1 MMGGALVSVRRACI
15 AWLLLLIAGTVPS
28 AQTPA
33 RRPATP
39 AASPAARAMN
49 AGQYD
54 EVERLLKAATDPAS
68 IALRA
73 RAQIAQGHYQ
83 DARTLL
89 TPPASA
95 QPDSDAAL
103 ELGLLELYLGQRA
116 DGIRRLRLL
125 AGRLAPRTAADYFRL
140 ARAASALASFEDA
153 QAFKEANGFF
163 RDANKLAPDDP
174 DINAA
179 WGGLFLDKHNP
190 ADAMKSFQ
198 EALKVDEN
206 NVDALIGA
214 AQVNTG
220 MNPPAARAALERAL
234 KVNPNS
240 VAAHLLQAEL
250 ALDDRERDAARESI
264 KKALAVNPNSLEAR
278 SLVAALARLDDQS
291 AEFEK
296 LSQDVLKI
304 NPSYGEVYRVAGD
317 HLARNYRFDEAV
329 EQVQRAIKLDPD
341 NTRAYSDLGTHLL
354 RTGDEKGARVALERA
369 FKGDSF
375 DQTTFN
381 QLDLLDT
388 IDKFVTITDGDIIMR
403 LDPAEAGVMREYAM
417 PLAKQALAT
426 LQKQYEFKV
435 TGPILIE
442 MFPKHDQFA
451 VRTIGLPGFIGALG
465 ACFGR
470 VVTLDSPNARDPGEF
485 HWGETLWHEIAHVI
499 TLQMSKNRLPRWL
512 SEGLSVWE
520 ERRARP
526 EWGREM
532 DLAFAQAINEDKILK
547 LKVLNEGFSDPRMIS
562 LSYYQSS
569 LVVDHIVDTY
579 GEPKLRDLIR
589 SYGEG
594 YETEMAVK
602 EVLGVSLDQL
612 QTGFDARL
620 EKQYASLRKSLQTPK
635 IEAKPTVDDLK
646 KLAESNP
653 ESFAVQMQLGMAL
666 HQAKDPKSAIQ
677 AFERASKLAP
687 TATGDNNPNK
697 MIAAIAGETKDTS
710 RQIQALDDLLK
721 VDSAD
726 VESARQLA
734 TLLAPLKDDRR
745 SEEAYRRV
753 IGIDPFDREA
763 QAAYGR
769 LAMKRKENDA
779 AQRAF
784 RAVLA
789 RNPPDRA
796 TAHVDL
802 AEAYAAAGKPAEAK
816 KEVLAALEIAPSFE
830 RAQDLLLKIAQ
841 P

>member
-1 MMGGALVSVRRACI
+1 MGALLSVRRACI
-15 AWLLLLIAGTVPS
+15 AWVLLLAAGTVPS
-28 AQTPA
+28 AQQGGGK
-33 RRPATP
+33 P
-39 AASPAARAMN
+39 AAPTSSPAARALN
-49 AGQYD
+49 AGQFE
-54 EVERLLKAATDPAS
+54 EVERLLKSATDPAS

-83 DARTLL
+83 EAQTLL
-89 TPPASA
+89 TPAASA

-103 ELGLLELYLGQRA
+103 ELGLLELYLGKRA
-116 DGIRRLRLL
+116 DGIRRLRVLT
-125 AGRLAPRTAADYFRL
+125 GRLSPRSARDFFRL
-140 ARAASALASFEDA
+140 AQAASALATFQDA
-153 QAFKEANGFF
+153 QAFKDANSYF
-163 RDANKLAPDDP
+163 RDANKLAPNDP

-179 WGGLFLDKHNP
+179 WGELFLDKHNP

-198 EALKVDEN
+198 EALRVDDSH
-206 NVDALIGA
+206 VGALIGA
-214 AQVNTG
+214 AEVNTG

-234 KVNPNS
+234 KINANS
-240 VAAHLLQAEL
+240 VPALLLQAEL
-250 ALDDRERDAARESI
+250 ALDDRERDRARESI

-278 SLVAALARLDDQS
+278 SLDAAIARLEDKA
-291 AEFEK
+291 AEFDR
-296 LSQDVLKI
+296 LAQDVLKI
-304 NPSYGEVYRVAGD
+304 NPGYGEVYRVAGD

-329 EQVQRAIKLDPD
+329 TLVRRALTLDAD

-354 RTGDEKGARVALERA
+354 RTGDEPGARVALERA
-369 FKGDSF
+369 FKGDAF

-403 LDPAEAGVMREYAM
+403 LDPAEVGVMREYAM
-417 PLAKQALAT
+417 PLAKEALGT
-426 LQKQYEFKV
+426 LQKLYDFKV

-470 VVTLDSPNARDPGEF
+470 VVTLDSPNAREPGEF

-512 SEGLSVWE
+512 SEGISVWE

-532 DLAFAQAINEDKILK
+532 DMSFAQAINEDKVLK
-547 LKVLNEGFSDPRMIS
+547 LKVLNEGFSDPRLIS
-562 LSYYQSS
+562 LSYYQAS

-594 YETEMAVK
+594 LETEAAVK
-602 EVLGVSLDQL
+602 ESLGVSLDQL
-612 QTGFDARL
+612 QEGFDARL
-620 EKQYASLRKSLQTPK
+620 EKQYATLRKSLQTPK
-635 IEAKPTVDDLK
+635 VESKPTPDDLK
-646 KLAESNP
+646 KLAETNP
-653 ESFAVQMQLGMAL
+653 ESFAVQMQLAVAL
-666 HQAKDPKSAIQ
+666 HQAKDPKGAIQ
-677 AFERASKLAP
+677 ALERAAKLAP

-697 MIAAIAGETKDTS
+697 MIAAIAGEMKDEP
-710 RQIQALDDLLK
+710 RQIQALDALLK
-721 VDSAD
+721 VDASD

-734 TLLAPLKDDRR
+734 KLLDSVKDDRR

-753 IGIDPFDREA
+753 IGIDPFDRDA
-763 QAAYGR
+763 QTAYGR
-769 LAMKRKENDA
+769 LALKRKDNDA
-779 AQRAF
+779 AVRAF
-784 RAVLA
+784 RAALA

-796 TAHVDL
+796 QAHVDL
-802 AEAYAAAGKPAEAK
+802 AEAYVSAGQAAEAK
-816 KEVLAALEIAPSFE
+816 REILAALEIAPSFE
-830 RAQDLLLKIAQ
+830 KAQDLLLKIAQ

>member
-1 MMGGALVSVRRACI
+1 MGALLSVRRACI
-15 AWLLLLIAGTVPS
+15 AWVLLLAAGTVPS
-28 AQTPA
+28 AQQGGGK
-33 RRPATP
+33 P
-39 AASPAARAMN
+39 AAPTSSPAARALN
-49 AGQYD
+49 AGQFE
-54 EVERLLKAATDPAS
+54 EVERLLKSATDPAS

-83 DARTLL
+83 EAQTLL
-89 TPPASA
+89 TPAASA

-103 ELGLLELYLGQRA
+103 ELGLLELYLGKRA
-116 DGIRRLRLL
+116 DGIRRLRVLT
-125 AGRLAPRTAADYFRL
+125 GRLSPRSARDFFRL
-140 ARAASALASFEDA
+140 AQAASALATFQDA
-153 QAFKEANGFF
+153 QAFKDANSYF

-179 WGGLFLDKHNP
+179 WGELFLDKHNP

-198 EALKVDEN
+198 EALRVDDSH
-206 NVDALIGA
+206 VGALIGA
-214 AQVNTG
+214 AEVNTG

-234 KVNPNS
+234 KINANS
-240 VAAHLLQAEL
+240 VPALLLQAEL
-250 ALDDRERDAARESI
+250 ALDDRERDRARESI

-278 SLVAALARLDDQS
+278 SLDAAIARLEDKT
-291 AEFEK
+291 AEFDR
-296 LSQDVLKI
+296 LAQDVLKI
-304 NPSYGEVYRVAGD
+304 NPGYGEVYRVAGD

-329 EQVQRAIKLDPD
+329 TLVRRALTLDAD

-354 RTGDEKGARVALERA
+354 RTGDEPGARVALERA
-369 FKGDSF
+369 FKGDAF

-403 LDPAEAGVMREYAM
+403 LDPAEVGVMREYAM
-417 PLAKQALAT
+417 PLAKEALGT
-426 LQKQYEFKV
+426 LQKLYDFKV

-470 VVTLDSPNARDPGEF
+470 VVTLDSPNAREPGEF
-485 HWGETLWHEIAHVI
+485 HWGETLWHEVAHVI

-512 SEGLSVWE
+512 SEGISVWE

-532 DLAFAQAINEDKILK
+532 DMSFAQAINEDKVLK
-547 LKVLNEGFSDPRMIS
+547 LKVLNEGFSDPRLIS
-562 LSYYQSS
+562 LSYYQAS

-594 YETEMAVK
+594 LETEAAVK
-602 EVLGVSLDQL
+602 ESLGVSLDQL
-612 QTGFDARL
+612 QEGFDARL
-620 EKQYASLRKSLQTPK
+620 EKQYATLRKSLQTPK
-635 IEAKPTVDDLK
+635 VESKPTPDDLK
-646 KLAESNP
+646 KLAETNP
-653 ESFAVQMQLGMAL
+653 ESFAVQMQLAVAL
-666 HQAKDPKSAIQ
+666 HQAKDPKGAIQ
-677 AFERASKLAP
+677 ALERAAKLAP

-697 MIAAIAGETKDTS
+697 MIAAIAGEMKDEP
-710 RQIQALDDLLK
+710 RQIQALDALLK
-721 VDSAD
+721 VDASD

-734 TLLAPLKDDRR
+734 KLLDSVKDDRR

-753 IGIDPFDREA
+753 IGIDPFDRDA
-763 QAAYGR
+763 QTAYGR
-769 LAMKRKENDA
+769 LALKRKDNDA
-779 AQRAF
+779 AVRAF
-784 RAVLA
+784 RAALA

-796 TAHVDL
+796 QAHVDL
-802 AEAYAAAGKPAEAK
+802 AEAYVSAGQAAEAK
-816 KEVLAALEIAPSFE
+816 KEILAALEIAPSFE
-830 RAQDLLLKIAQ
+830 KAQDLLLKIAQ

>member
-1 MMGGALVSVRRACI
+1 MGALLSVRRACI
-15 AWLLLLIAGTVPS
+15 AWVLLLAAGTVPS
-28 AQTPA
+28 AQQGGGK
-33 RRPATP
+33 P
-39 AASPAARAMN
+39 AAPTSSPAARALN
-49 AGQYD
+49 AGQFE
-54 EVERLLKAATDPAS
+54 EVERLLKGATDPAS

-83 DARTLL
+83 EAQTLL
-89 TPPASA
+89 TPAASA

-103 ELGLLELYLGQRA
+103 ELGLLELYLGKRA
-116 DGIRRLRLL
+116 DGIRRLRVLT
-125 AGRLAPRTAADYFRL
+125 GRLSPRSARDFFRL
-140 ARAASALASFEDA
+140 AQAASALAAFQDA
-153 QAFKEANGFF
+153 QAFKDANSYF

-179 WGGLFLDKHNP
+179 WGELFLDKHNP

-198 EALKVDEN
+198 EALRVDDSH
-206 NVDALIGA
+206 VGALIGA
-214 AQVNTG
+214 AEVNTG

-234 KVNPNS
+234 KINANS
-240 VAAHLLQAEL
+240 VPALLLQAEL
-250 ALDDRERDAARESI
+250 ALDDRERDRARESI

-278 SLVAALARLDDQS
+278 SLDAAIARLEDKT
-291 AEFEK
+291 AEFDR
-296 LSQDVLKI
+296 LAQDVLKI
-304 NPSYGEVYRVAGD
+304 NPGYGEVYRVAGD

-329 EQVQRAIKLDPD
+329 TLVRRALTLDAD

-354 RTGDEKGARVALERA
+354 RTGDEPGARVALERA
-369 FKGDSF
+369 FKGDAF

-403 LDPAEAGVMREYAM
+403 LDPAEVGVMREYAM
-417 PLAKQALAT
+417 PLAKEALGT
-426 LQKQYEFKV
+426 LQKLYDFKV

-470 VVTLDSPNARDPGEF
+470 VVTLDSPNAREPGEF

-512 SEGLSVWE
+512 SEGISVWE

-532 DLAFAQAINEDKILK
+532 DMSFAQAINEDKVLK
-547 LKVLNEGFSDPRMIS
+547 LKVLNEGFSDPRLIS
-562 LSYYQSS
+562 LSYYQAS

-594 YETEMAVK
+594 LETEAAVK
-602 EVLGVSLDQL
+602 ESLGVSLDQL
-612 QTGFDARL
+612 QEGFDARL
-620 EKQYASLRKSLQTPK
+620 EKQYATLRKSLQTPK
-635 IEAKPTVDDLK
+635 VESKPTPDDLK
-646 KLAESNP
+646 KLAETNP
-653 ESFAVQMQLGMAL
+653 ESFAVQMQLAVAL
-666 HQAKDPKSAIQ
+666 HQAKDPKGAIQ
-677 AFERASKLAP
+677 ALERAAKLAP

-697 MIAAIAGETKDTS
+697 MIAAIAGEMKDEP
-710 RQIQALDDLLK
+710 RQIQALDALLK
-721 VDSAD
+721 VDASD

-734 TLLAPLKDDRR
+734 KLLDSVKDDRR

-753 IGIDPFDREA
+753 IGIDPFDRDA
-763 QAAYGR
+763 QTAYGR
-769 LAMKRKENDA
+769 LALKRKDNDA
-779 AQRAF
+779 AVRAF
-784 RAVLA
+784 RAALA

-796 TAHVDL
+796 QAHVDL
-802 AEAYAAAGKPAEAK
+802 AEAYVSAGQAAEAK
-816 KEVLAALEIAPSFE
+816 KEILAALEIAPSFE
-830 RAQDLLLKIAQ
+830 KAQDLLLKIAQ

>member
-1 MMGGALVSVRRACI
+1 MGALLSVRRACI
-15 AWLLLLIAGTVPS
+15 AWVLLLAAGTVPS
-28 AQTPA
+28 AQQGGGK
-33 RRPATP
+33 P
-39 AASPAARAMN
+39 AAPTSSPAARALN
-49 AGQYD
+49 AGQFE
-54 EVERLLKAATDPAS
+54 EVERLLKSATDPAS

-83 DARTLL
+83 EAQTLL
-89 TPPASA
+89 TPAASA

-103 ELGLLELYLGQRA
+103 ELGLLELYLGKRA

-125 AGRLAPRTAADYFRL
+125 TGRLSPRSARDFFRL
-140 ARAASALASFEDA
+140 AQAASALAAFQDA
-153 QAFKEANGFF
+153 QAFKDANSYF
-163 RDANKLAPDDP
+163 RDANKLAPNDP

-179 WGGLFLDKHNP
+179 WGELFLDKHNP

-198 EALKVDEN
+198 EALRVDDSH
-206 NVDALIGA
+206 VGALIGA
-214 AQVNTG
+214 AEVNTG

-234 KVNPNS
+234 KINANS
-240 VAAHLLQAEL
+240 VPALLLQAEL
-250 ALDDRERDAARESI
+250 ALDDRERDRARESI

-278 SLVAALARLDDQS
+278 SLDAAIARLEDKT
-291 AEFEK
+291 AEFDR
-296 LSQDVLKI
+296 LAQDVLKI
-304 NPSYGEVYRVAGD
+304 NPGYGEVYRVAGD

-329 EQVQRAIKLDPD
+329 TLVRRALTLDAD

-354 RTGDEKGARVALERA
+354 RTGDEPGARVALERA
-369 FKGDSF
+369 FKGDAF

-403 LDPAEAGVMREYAM
+403 LDPAEVGVMREYAM
-417 PLAKQALAT
+417 PLAKEALGT
-426 LQKQYEFKV
+426 LQKLYDFKV

-470 VVTLDSPNARDPGEF
+470 VVTLDSPNAREPGEF

-512 SEGLSVWE
+512 SEGISVWE

-532 DLAFAQAINEDKILK
+532 DMSFAQAINEDKVLK
-547 LKVLNEGFSDPRMIS
+547 LKVLNEGFSDPRLIS
-562 LSYYQSS
+562 LSYYQAS

-594 YETEMAVK
+594 LETEAAVK
-602 EVLGVSLDQL
+602 ESLGVSLDQL
-612 QTGFDARL
+612 QEGFDARL
-620 EKQYASLRKSLQTPK
+620 EKQYATLRKSLQTPK
-635 IEAKPTVDDLK
+635 VESKPTPDDLK
-646 KLAESNP
+646 KLAETNP
-653 ESFAVQMQLGMAL
+653 ESFAVQMQLAVAL
-666 HQAKDPKSAIQ
+666 HQAKDPKGAIQ
-677 AFERASKLAP
+677 ALERAAKLAP

-697 MIAAIAGETKDTS
+697 MIAAIAGEMKDEP
-710 RQIQALDDLLK
+710 RQIQALDALLK
-721 VDSAD
+721 VDASD

-734 TLLAPLKDDRR
+734 KLLDSVKDDRR

-753 IGIDPFDREA
+753 IGIDPFDRDA
-763 QAAYGR
+763 QTAYGR
-769 LAMKRKENDA
+769 LALKRKDNDA
-779 AQRAF
+779 AVRAF
-784 RAVLA
+784 RAALA

-796 TAHVDL
+796 QAHVDL
-802 AEAYAAAGKPAEAK
+802 AEAYVSAGQAAEAK
-816 KEVLAALEIAPSFE
+816 KEILAALEIAPSFE
-830 RAQDLLLKIAQ
+830 KAQDLLLKIAQ

>member
-1 MMGGALVSVRRACI
+1 MGALLSVRRACI
-15 AWLLLLIAGTVPS
+15 AWVLLLAAGTVPS
-28 AQTPA
+28 AQQGGGK
-33 RRPATP
+33 P
-39 AASPAARAMN
+39 AAPTSSPAARALN
-49 AGQYD
+49 AGQFE
-54 EVERLLKAATDPAS
+54 EVERLLKGATDPAS

-83 DARTLL
+83 EAQTLL
-89 TPPASA
+89 TPAASA
-95 QPDSDAAL
+95 QPDGDAAL
-103 ELGLLELYLGQRA
+103 ELGLLELYLGKRA
-116 DGIRRLRLL
+116 DGIRRLRVLT
-125 AGRLAPRTAADYFRL
+125 GRLSPRSARDFFRL
-140 ARAASALASFEDA
+140 AQAASALAAFQDA
-153 QAFKEANGFF
+153 QAFKDANSYF

-179 WGGLFLDKHNP
+179 WGELFLDKHNP

-198 EALKVDEN
+198 EALRVDDSH
-206 NVDALIGA
+206 VGALIGA
-214 AQVNTG
+214 AEVNTG

-234 KVNPNS
+234 KINANS
-240 VAAHLLQAEL
+240 VPALLLQAEL
-250 ALDDRERDAARESI
+250 ALDDRERDRARESI

-278 SLVAALARLDDQS
+278 SLDAAIARLEDKT
-291 AEFEK
+291 AEFDR
-296 LSQDVLKI
+296 LAQDVLKI
-304 NPSYGEVYRVAGD
+304 NPGYGEVYRVAGD

-329 EQVQRAIKLDPD
+329 TLVRRALTLDAD

-354 RTGDEKGARVALERA
+354 RTGDEPGARVALERA
-369 FKGDSF
+369 FKGDAF

-403 LDPAEAGVMREYAM
+403 LDPAEVGVMREYAM
-417 PLAKQALAT
+417 PLAKEALGT
-426 LQKQYEFKV
+426 LQKLYDFKV

-470 VVTLDSPNARDPGEF
+470 VVTLDSPNAREPGEF

-512 SEGLSVWE
+512 SEGISVWE

-532 DLAFAQAINEDKILK
+532 DMSFAQAINEDKVLK
-547 LKVLNEGFSDPRMIS
+547 LKVLNEGFSDPRLIS
-562 LSYYQSS
+562 LSYYQAS

-594 YETEMAVK
+594 LETEAAVK
-602 EVLGVSLDQL
+602 ESLGVSLDQL
-612 QTGFDARL
+612 QEGFDARL
-620 EKQYASLRKSLQTPK
+620 EKQYATLRKSLQTPK
-635 IEAKPTVDDLK
+635 VESKPTPDDLK
-646 KLAESNP
+646 KLAETNP
-653 ESFAVQMQLGMAL
+653 ESFAVQMQLAVAL
-666 HQAKDPKSAIQ
+666 HQAKDPKGAIQ
-677 AFERASKLAP
+677 ALERAAKLAP

-697 MIAAIAGETKDTS
+697 MIAAIAGEMKDEP
-710 RQIQALDDLLK
+710 RQIQALDALLK
-721 VDSAD
+721 VDASD

-734 TLLAPLKDDRR
+734 KLLDSVKDDRR

-753 IGIDPFDREA
+753 IGIDPFDRDA
-763 QAAYGR
+763 QTAYGR
-769 LAMKRKENDA
+769 LALKRKDNDA
-779 AQRAF
+779 AVRAF
-784 RAVLA
+784 RAALA

-796 TAHVDL
+796 QAHVDL
-802 AEAYAAAGKPAEAK
+802 AEAYVSAGQAAEAK
-816 KEVLAALEIAPSFE
+816 KEILAALEIAPSFE
-830 RAQDLLLKIAQ
+830 KAQDLLLKIAQ

>member
-1 MMGGALVSVRRACI
+1 LRARRGCI
-15 AWLLLLIAGTVPS
+15 AWLLLLVAGTVPS

-33 RRPATP
+33 QRQTAPT
-39 AASPAARAMN
+39 ASPAARALN
-49 AGQYD
+49 AGQYE
-54 EVERLLKAATDPAS
+54 EVERLLKSATDPTS
-68 IALRA
+68 VALRA
-73 RAQIAQGHYQ
+73 RAQVAQGRYQ
-83 DARTLL
+83 DAQTLL
-89 TPPASA
+89 TPVASA
-95 QPDSDAAL
+95 QPESDAAL
-103 ELGLLELYLGQRA
+103 ELGLLELYLGHRA
-116 DGIRRLRLL
+116 DGIRRLRQL
-125 AGRLAPRTAADYFRL
+125 AGRLAPRTARDYFRL
-140 ARAASALASFEDA
+140 ARAASALANFQDA
-153 QAFKEANGFF
+153 EAFKEANGFF
-163 RDANKLAPDDP
+163 RDANKLAPDDA

-179 WGGLFLDKHNP
+179 WGELFLDKHNP
-190 ADAMKSFQ
+190 ADAMKSFS
-198 EALKVDEN
+198 EALRVDGN
-206 NVDALIGA
+206 HVDALIGA
-214 AQVNTG
+214 AQVNAGT
-220 MNPPAARAALERAL
+220 NPPAARAALERAL
-234 KVNPNS
+234 KVNANS
-240 VAAHLLQAEL
+240 VPAHLLQAEL

-264 KKALAVNPNSLEAR
+264 KKALSVNPNSLEAR
-278 SLVAALARLDDQS
+278 SLDAAIARLDDQS

-296 LSQDVLKI
+296 RSQEVLKI
-304 NPSYGEVYRVAGD
+304 NPNYGEVYRVAGD

-329 EQVQRAIKLDPD
+329 ELVQRAIKLDPD
-341 NTRAYSDLGTHLL
+341 NTRAYSDLGTHML

-403 LDPAEAGVMREYAM
+403 LDPAEVGVMREYAM

-532 DLAFAQAINEDKILK
+532 DMSFAQAINENKVLK
-547 LKVLNEGFSDPRMIS
+547 LKVLNEGFSDPQLIS
-562 LSYYQSS
+562 LSYYQAS

-594 YETEMAVK
+594 YDTEMAVK

-635 IEAKPTVDDLK
+635 FDSKPALDDLK
-646 KLAESNP
+646 KVAESNP
-653 ESFAVQMQLGMAL
+653 ESFAVQMQLAIAL
-666 HQAKDPKSAIQ
+666 HQAKDPSGAIQ
-677 AFERASKLAP
+677 ALERAAKLAP

-697 MIAAIAGETKDTS
+697 MIAAIAAEMKDVP
-710 RQIQALDDLLK
+710 RQIRALDDLLK

-726 VESARQLA
+726 IESARQLA

-753 IGIDPFDREA
+753 VGIDPFDRDA

-769 LAMKRKENDA
+769 LAMKRKDGET

-784 RAVLA
+784 RAALA

-802 AEAYAAAGKPAEAK
+802 AEAYAASGRVAEAK
-816 KEVLAALEIAPSFE
+816 KEILAALEIAPSFE
-830 RAQDLLLKIAQ
+830 RAQDLLLKVVE

>member
-1 MMGGALVSVRRACI
+1 MGALLSVRRACI
-15 AWLLLLIAGTVPS
+15 AWVLLLAAGTVPS
-28 AQTPA
+28 AQQGGGK
-33 RRPATP
+33 P
-39 AASPAARAMN
+39 AAPTSSPAARALN
-49 AGQYD
+49 AGQFE
-54 EVERLLKAATDPAS
+54 EVERLLKGATDPAS

-83 DARTLL
+83 EAQTLL
-89 TPPASA
+89 TPAASA

-103 ELGLLELYLGQRA
+103 ELGLLELYLGKRA
-116 DGIRRLRLL
+116 DGIRRLRVLT
-125 AGRLAPRTAADYFRL
+125 GRLSPRSARDFFRL
-140 ARAASALASFEDA
+140 AQAASALATFQDA
-153 QAFKEANGFF
+153 QAFKDAISYF
-163 RDANKLAPDDP
+163 RDANKLAPNDP

-179 WGGLFLDKHNP
+179 WGELFLDKHNP

-198 EALKVDEN
+198 EALRVDDSH
-206 NVDALIGA
+206 VGALIGA
-214 AQVNTG
+214 AEVNTG

-234 KVNPNS
+234 KINANS
-240 VAAHLLQAEL
+240 VPALLLQAEL
-250 ALDDRERDAARESI
+250 ALDDRERDRARESI

-278 SLVAALARLDDQS
+278 SLDAAIARLEDKT
-291 AEFEK
+291 AEFDR
-296 LSQDVLKI
+296 LAQDVLKI
-304 NPSYGEVYRVAGD
+304 NPGYGEVYRVAGD

-329 EQVQRAIKLDPD
+329 TLVRRALTLDAD

-354 RTGDEKGARVALERA
+354 RTGDEPGARVALERA
-369 FKGDSF
+369 FKGDAF

-403 LDPAEAGVMREYAM
+403 LDPAEVGVMREYAM
-417 PLAKQALAT
+417 PLAKEALGT
-426 LQKQYEFKV
+426 LQKLYDFKV

-470 VVTLDSPNARDPGEF
+470 VVTLDSPNAREPGEF

-512 SEGLSVWE
+512 SEGISVWE

-532 DLAFAQAINEDKILK
+532 DMSFAQAINEDKVLK
-547 LKVLNEGFSDPRMIS
+547 LKVLNEGFSDPRLIS
-562 LSYYQSS
+562 LSYYQAS

-594 YETEMAVK
+594 LETEAAVK
-602 EVLGVSLDQL
+602 ESLGVSLDQL
-612 QTGFDARL
+612 QEGFDARL
-620 EKQYASLRKSLQTPK
+620 EKQYATLRKSLQTPK
-635 IEAKPTVDDLK
+635 VESKPTPDDLK
-646 KLAESNP
+646 KLAETNP
-653 ESFAVQMQLGMAL
+653 ESFAVQMQLAVAL
-666 HQAKDPKSAIQ
+666 HQAKDPKGAIQ
-677 AFERASKLAP
+677 ALERAAKLAP

-697 MIAAIAGETKDTS
+697 MIAAIAGEMKDEP
-710 RQIQALDDLLK
+710 RQIQALDALLK
-721 VDSAD
+721 VDASD

-734 TLLAPLKDDRR
+734 KLLDSVKDDRR

-753 IGIDPFDREA
+753 IGIDPFDRDA
-763 QAAYGR
+763 QTAYGR
-769 LAMKRKENDA
+769 LALKRKDNDA
-779 AQRAF
+779 AVSAF
-784 RAVLA
+784 RAALA

-796 TAHVDL
+796 QAHVDL
-802 AEAYAAAGKPAEAK
+802 AEAYVSAGQAAEAK
-816 KEVLAALEIAPSFE
+816 KEILAALEIAPSFE
-830 RAQDLLLKIAQ
+830 KAQDLLLKITQ

>member
-1 MMGGALVSVRRACI
+1 MGALLSVRRACI
-15 AWLLLLIAGTVPS
+15 AWVLLLAAGTVPS
-28 AQTPA
+28 AQQGGGK
-33 RRPATP
+33 P
-39 AASPAARAMN
+39 AAPTSSPAARALN
-49 AGQYD
+49 AGQFE
-54 EVERLLKAATDPAS
+54 EVERLLKSATDPAS

-83 DARTLL
+83 EAQTLL
-89 TPPASA
+89 TPAASA

-103 ELGLLELYLGQRA
+103 ELGLLELYLGKRA
-116 DGIRRLRLL
+116 DGIRRLRVLT
-125 AGRLAPRTAADYFRL
+125 GRLSPRSARDFFRL
-140 ARAASALASFEDA
+140 AQAASALATFQDA
-153 QAFKEANGFF
+153 QAFKDANSYF
-163 RDANKLAPDDP
+163 RDANKLAPNDP

-179 WGGLFLDKHNP
+179 WGELFLDKHNP

-198 EALKVDEN
+198 EALRVDDSH
-206 NVDALIGA
+206 VGALIGA
-214 AQVNTG
+214 AEVNTG

-234 KVNPNS
+234 KINANS
-240 VAAHLLQAEL
+240 VPALLLQAEL
-250 ALDDRERDAARESI
+250 ALDDRERDRARESI

-278 SLVAALARLDDQS
+278 SLDAAIARLEDKA
-291 AEFEK
+291 AEFDRVA
-296 LSQDVLKI
+296 QDVLKI
-304 NPSYGEVYRVAGD
+304 NPGYGEVYRVAGD

-329 EQVQRAIKLDPD
+329 TLVRRALTLDAD

-354 RTGDEKGARVALERA
+354 RTGDEPGARVALERA
-369 FKGDSF
+369 FKGDAF

-403 LDPAEAGVMREYAM
+403 LDPAEVGVMREYAM
-417 PLAKQALAT
+417 PLAKEALGT
-426 LQKQYEFKV
+426 LQKLYDFKV

-470 VVTLDSPNARDPGEF
+470 VVTLDSPNAREPGEF

-512 SEGLSVWE
+512 SEGISVWE

-532 DLAFAQAINEDKILK
+532 DMSFAQAINEDKVLK
-547 LKVLNEGFSDPRMIS
+547 LKVLNEGFSDPRLIS
-562 LSYYQSS
+562 LSYYQAS

-594 YETEMAVK
+594 LETEAAVK
-602 EVLGVSLDQL
+602 ESLGVSLDQL
-612 QTGFDARL
+612 QEGFDARL
-620 EKQYASLRKSLQTPK
+620 EKQYATLRKSLQTPK
-635 IEAKPTVDDLK
+635 VESKPTPDDLK
-646 KLAESNP
+646 KLAETNP
-653 ESFAVQMQLGMAL
+653 ESFAVQMQLAVAL
-666 HQAKDPKSAIQ
+666 HQAKDPKGAIQ
-677 AFERASKLAP
+677 ALERAAKLAP

-697 MIAAIAGETKDTS
+697 MIAAIAGEMKDEP
-710 RQIQALDDLLK
+710 RQIQALDALLK
-721 VDSAD
+721 VDASD

-734 TLLAPLKDDRR
+734 KLLDSVKDDRR

-753 IGIDPFDREA
+753 IGIDPFDRDA
-763 QAAYGR
+763 QTAYGR
-769 LAMKRKENDA
+769 LALKRKDNDA
-779 AQRAF
+779 AVRAF
-784 RAVLA
+784 RAALA

-796 TAHVDL
+796 QAHVDL
-802 AEAYAAAGKPAEAK
+802 AEAYVSAGQAAEAK
-816 KEVLAALEIAPSFE
+816 KEILAALEIAPSFE
-830 RAQDLLLKIAQ
+830 KAQDLLLKIAQ

>member
-1 MMGGALVSVRRACI
+1 MGALLSVRRACI
-15 AWLLLLIAGTVPS
+15 AWVLLLAAGTVPS
-28 AQTPA
+28 AQQGGGK
-33 RRPATP
+33 P
-39 AASPAARAMN
+39 AAPTSSPAARALN
-49 AGQYD
+49 AGQFE
-54 EVERLLKAATDPAS
+54 EVERLLKSATDPAS

-83 DARTLL
+83 EAQTLL
-89 TPPASA
+89 TPAASA

-103 ELGLLELYLGQRA
+103 ELGLLELYLGKRA

-125 AGRLAPRTAADYFRL
+125 TGRLSPRSARDFFRL
-140 ARAASALASFEDA
+140 AQAASALAAFQDA
-153 QAFKEANGFF
+153 QAFKDANSYF
-163 RDANKLAPDDP
+163 RDANKLAPNDP

-179 WGGLFLDKHNP
+179 WGELFLDKHNP

-198 EALKVDEN
+198 EALRVDDSH
-206 NVDALIGA
+206 VGALIGA
-214 AQVNTG
+214 AEVNTG

-234 KVNPNS
+234 KINANS
-240 VAAHLLQAEL
+240 VPALLLQAEL
-250 ALDDRERDAARESI
+250 ALDDRERDRARESI

-278 SLVAALARLDDQS
+278 SLDAAIARLEDKA
-291 AEFEK
+291 AEFDR
-296 LSQDVLKI
+296 LAQDVLKI
-304 NPSYGEVYRVAGD
+304 NPGYGEVYRVAGD

-329 EQVQRAIKLDPD
+329 TLVRRALTLDAD

-354 RTGDEKGARVALERA
+354 RTGDEPGARVALERA
-369 FKGDSF
+369 FKGDAF

-403 LDPAEAGVMREYAM
+403 LDPAEVGVMREYAM
-417 PLAKQALAT
+417 PLAKEALGT
-426 LQKQYEFKV
+426 LQKLYDFKV

-470 VVTLDSPNARDPGEF
+470 VVTLDSPNAREPGEF

-512 SEGLSVWE
+512 SEGISVWE

-532 DLAFAQAINEDKILK
+532 DMSFAQAINEDKVLK
-547 LKVLNEGFSDPRMIS
+547 LKVLNEGFSDPRLIS
-562 LSYYQSS
+562 LSYYQAS

-594 YETEMAVK
+594 LETEAAVK
-602 EVLGVSLDQL
+602 ESLGVSLDQL
-612 QTGFDARL
+612 QEGFDARL
-620 EKQYASLRKSLQTPK
+620 EKQYATLRKSLQTPK
-635 IEAKPTVDDLK
+635 VESKPTPDDLK
-646 KLAESNP
+646 KLAETNP
-653 ESFAVQMQLGMAL
+653 ESFAVQMQLAVAL
-666 HQAKDPKSAIQ
+666 HQAKDPKGAIQ
-677 AFERASKLAP
+677 ALERAAKLAP

-697 MIAAIAGETKDTS
+697 MIAAIAGEMKDEP
-710 RQIQALDDLLK
+710 RQIQALDALLK
-721 VDSAD
+721 VDASD

-734 TLLAPLKDDRR
+734 KLLDSVKDDRR

-753 IGIDPFDREA
+753 IGIDPFDRDA
-763 QAAYGR
+763 QTAYGR
-769 LAMKRKENDA
+769 LALKRKDNDA
-779 AQRAF
+779 AVRAF
-784 RAVLA
+784 RAALA

-796 TAHVDL
+796 QAHVDL
-802 AEAYAAAGKPAEAK
+802 AEAYVSAGQAAEAK
-816 KEVLAALEIAPSFE
+816 KEILAALEIAPSFE
-830 RAQDLLLKIAQ
+830 KAQDLLLKIAQ

>member
-1 MMGGALVSVRRACI
+1 MGALLSVRRACI
-15 AWLLLLIAGTVPS
+15 AWVLLLAAGTVPS
-28 AQTPA
+28 AQQGGGK
-33 RRPATP
+33 P
-39 AASPAARAMN
+39 AAPTSSPAARALN
-49 AGQYD
+49 AGQFE
-54 EVERLLKAATDPAS
+54 EVERLLKSATDPAS

-83 DARTLL
+83 EAQTLL
-89 TPPASA
+89 TPAASA
-95 QPDSDAAL
+95 QPDGDAAL
-103 ELGLLELYLGQRA
+103 ELGLLELYLGKRA
-116 DGIRRLRLL
+116 DGIRRLRVLT
-125 AGRLAPRTAADYFRL
+125 GRLSPRSARDFFRL
-140 ARAASALASFEDA
+140 AQAASALAAFQDA
-153 QAFKEANGFF
+153 QAFKDANSYF

-179 WGGLFLDKHNP
+179 WGELFLDKHNP

-198 EALKVDEN
+198 EALRVDDSH
-206 NVDALIGA
+206 VGALIGA
-214 AQVNTG
+214 AEVNTG

-234 KVNPNS
+234 KINANS
-240 VAAHLLQAEL
+240 VPALLLQAEL
-250 ALDDRERDAARESI
+250 ALDDRERDRARESI

-278 SLVAALARLDDQS
+278 SLDAAIARLEDKT
-291 AEFEK
+291 AEFDR
-296 LSQDVLKI
+296 LAQDVLKI
-304 NPSYGEVYRVAGD
+304 NPGYGEVYRVAGD

-329 EQVQRAIKLDPD
+329 TLVRRALTLDAD

-354 RTGDEKGARVALERA
+354 RTGDEPGARVALERA
-369 FKGDSF
+369 FKGDAF

-403 LDPAEAGVMREYAM
+403 LDPAEVGVMREYAM
-417 PLAKQALAT
+417 PLAKEALGT
-426 LQKQYEFKV
+426 LQKLYDFKV

-470 VVTLDSPNARDPGEF
+470 VVTLDSPNAREPGEF
-485 HWGETLWHEIAHVI
+485 HWGETLWHEVAHVI

-512 SEGLSVWE
+512 SEGISVWE

-532 DLAFAQAINEDKILK
+532 DMSFAQAINEDKVLK
-547 LKVLNEGFSDPRMIS
+547 LKVLNEGFSDPRLIS
-562 LSYYQSS
+562 LSYYQAS

-594 YETEMAVK
+594 LETEAAVK
-602 EVLGVSLDQL
+602 ESLGVSLDQL
-612 QTGFDARL
+612 QEGFDARL
-620 EKQYASLRKSLQTPK
+620 EKQYATLRKSLQTPK
-635 IEAKPTVDDLK
+635 VESKPTPDDLK
-646 KLAESNP
+646 KLAETNP
-653 ESFAVQMQLGMAL
+653 ESFAVQMQLAVAL
-666 HQAKDPKSAIQ
+666 HQAKDPKGAIQ
-677 AFERASKLAP
+677 ALERAAKLAP

-697 MIAAIAGETKDTS
+697 MIAAIAGEMKDEP
-710 RQIQALDDLLK
+710 RQIQALDALLK
-721 VDSAD
+721 VDASD

-734 TLLAPLKDDRR
+734 KLLDSVKDDRR

-753 IGIDPFDREA
+753 IGIDPFDRDA
-763 QAAYGR
+763 QTAYGR
-769 LAMKRKENDA
+769 LALKRKDNDA
-779 AQRAF
+779 AVRAF
-784 RAVLA
+784 RAALA

-796 TAHVDL
+796 QAHVDL
-802 AEAYAAAGKPAEAK
+802 AEAYVSAGQAAEAK
-816 KEVLAALEIAPSFE
+816 KEILAALEIAPSFE
-830 RAQDLLLKIAQ
+830 KAQDLLLKIAQ

>member
-1 MMGGALVSVRRACI
+1 MGALLSVRRACI
-15 AWLLLLIAGTVPS
+15 AWVLLLAAGTVPS
-28 AQTPA
+28 AQQGGGK
-33 RRPATP
+33 P
-39 AASPAARAMN
+39 AAPTSSPAARALN
-49 AGQYD
+49 AGQFE
-54 EVERLLKAATDPAS
+54 EVERLLKGATDPAS

-83 DARTLL
+83 EAQTLL
-89 TPPASA
+89 TPAASA

-103 ELGLLELYLGQRA
+103 ELGLLELYLGKRA
-116 DGIRRLRLL
+116 DGIRRLRVLT
-125 AGRLAPRTAADYFRL
+125 GRLSPRSARDFFRL
-140 ARAASALASFEDA
+140 AQAASALATFQDA
-153 QAFKEANGFF
+153 QAFKDANSYF
-163 RDANKLAPDDP
+163 RDANKLAPNDP

-179 WGGLFLDKHNP
+179 WGELFLDKHNP

-198 EALKVDEN
+198 EALRVDDSH
-206 NVDALIGA
+206 VGALIGA
-214 AQVNTG
+214 AEVNTG

-234 KVNPNS
+234 KINANS
-240 VAAHLLQAEL
+240 VPALLLQAEL
-250 ALDDRERDAARESI
+250 ALDDRERDRARESI

-278 SLVAALARLDDQS
+278 SLDAAIARLEDKA
-291 AEFEK
+291 AEFDR
-296 LSQDVLKI
+296 LAQDVLKI
-304 NPSYGEVYRVAGD
+304 NPGYGEVYRVAGD

-329 EQVQRAIKLDPD
+329 TLVRRALTLDAD

-354 RTGDEKGARVALERA
+354 RTGDEPGARVALERA
-369 FKGDSF
+369 FKGDAF

-403 LDPAEAGVMREYAM
+403 LDPAEVGVMREYAM
-417 PLAKQALAT
+417 PLAKEALGT
-426 LQKQYEFKV
+426 LQKLYDFKV

-470 VVTLDSPNARDPGEF
+470 VVTLVSPNAREPGEF

-512 SEGLSVWE
+512 SEGISVWE

-532 DLAFAQAINEDKILK
+532 DMSFAQAINEDKVLK
-547 LKVLNEGFSDPRMIS
+547 LKVLNEGFSDPRLIS
-562 LSYYQSS
+562 LSYYQAS

-594 YETEMAVK
+594 LETEAAVK
-602 EVLGVSLDQL
+602 ESLGVSLDQL
-612 QTGFDARL
+612 QEGFDARL
-620 EKQYASLRKSLQTPK
+620 EKQYATLRKSLQTPK
-635 IEAKPTVDDLK
+635 VESKPTPDDLK
-646 KLAESNP
+646 KLAETNP
-653 ESFAVQMQLGMAL
+653 ESFAVQMQLAVAL
-666 HQAKDPKSAIQ
+666 HQAKDPKGAIQ
-677 AFERASKLAP
+677 ALERAAKLAP

-697 MIAAIAGETKDTS
+697 MIAAIAGEMKDEP
-710 RQIQALDDLLK
+710 RQIQALDALLK
-721 VDSAD
+721 VDASD

-734 TLLAPLKDDRR
+734 KLLDSVKDDRR

-753 IGIDPFDREA
+753 IGIDPFDRDA
-763 QAAYGR
+763 QTAYGR
-769 LAMKRKENDA
+769 LALKRKDNDA
-779 AQRAF
+779 AVRAF
-784 RAVLA
+784 RAALA

-796 TAHVDL
+796 QAHVDL
-802 AEAYAAAGKPAEAK
+802 AEAYVSAGQAAEAK
-816 KEVLAALEIAPSFE
+816 KEILAALEIAPSFE
-830 RAQDLLLKIAQ
+830 KAQDLLLKIAQ

>member
-1 MMGGALVSVRRACI
+1 MGALLSVRRACI
-15 AWLLLLIAGTVPS
+15 AWVLLLAAGTVPS
-28 AQTPA
+28 AQQGGGK
-33 RRPATP
+33 P
-39 AASPAARAMN
+39 AAPTSSPAARALN
-49 AGQYD
+49 AGQFE
-54 EVERLLKAATDPAS
+54 EVERLLKSATDPAS

-83 DARTLL
+83 EAQTLL
-89 TPPASA
+89 TPAASA

-103 ELGLLELYLGQRA
+103 ELGLLELYLGKRA
-116 DGIRRLRLL
+116 DGIRRLRVLT
-125 AGRLAPRTAADYFRL
+125 GRLSPRSARDFFRL
-140 ARAASALASFEDA
+140 AQAASALAAFQDA
-153 QAFKEANGFF
+153 QAFKDANSYF

-179 WGGLFLDKHNP
+179 WGELFLDKHNP

-198 EALKVDEN
+198 EALRVDDSH
-206 NVDALIGA
+206 VGALIGA
-214 AQVNTG
+214 AEVNTG

-234 KVNPNS
+234 KINANS
-240 VAAHLLQAEL
+240 VPALLLQAEL
-250 ALDDRERDAARESI
+250 ALDDRERDRARESI

-278 SLVAALARLDDQS
+278 SLDAAIARLEDKT
-291 AEFEK
+291 AEFDR
-296 LSQDVLKI
+296 LAQDVLKI
-304 NPSYGEVYRVAGD
+304 NPGYGEVYRVAGD

-329 EQVQRAIKLDPD
+329 TLVRRALTLDAD

-354 RTGDEKGARVALERA
+354 RTGDEPGARVALERA
-369 FKGDSF
+369 FKGDAF

-403 LDPAEAGVMREYAM
+403 LDPAEVGVMREYAM
-417 PLAKQALAT
+417 PLAKEALGT
-426 LQKQYEFKV
+426 LQKLYDFKV

-470 VVTLDSPNARDPGEF
+470 VVTLDSPNAREPGEF

-512 SEGLSVWE
+512 SEGISVWE

-532 DLAFAQAINEDKILK
+532 DMSFAQAINEDKVLK
-547 LKVLNEGFSDPRMIS
+547 LKVLNEGFSDPRLIS
-562 LSYYQSS
+562 LSYYQAS

-594 YETEMAVK
+594 LETEAAVK
-602 EVLGVSLDQL
+602 ESLGVSLDQL
-612 QTGFDARL
+612 QEGFDARL
-620 EKQYASLRKSLQTPK
+620 EKQYATLRKSLQTPK
-635 IEAKPTVDDLK
+635 VESKPTPDDLK
-646 KLAESNP
+646 KLAETNP
-653 ESFAVQMQLGMAL
+653 ESFAVQMQLAVAL
-666 HQAKDPKSAIQ
+666 HQAKDPKGAIQ
-677 AFERASKLAP
+677 ALERAAKLAP

-697 MIAAIAGETKDTS
+697 MIAAIAGEMKDEP
-710 RQIQALDDLLK
+710 RQIQALDALLK
-721 VDSAD
+721 VDASD

-734 TLLAPLKDDRR
+734 KLLDSVKDDRR

-753 IGIDPFDREA
+753 IGIDPFDRDA
-763 QAAYGR
+763 QTAYGR
-769 LAMKRKENDA
+769 LALKRKDNDA
-779 AQRAF
+779 AVSAF
-784 RAVLA
+784 RAALA

-796 TAHVDL
+796 QAHVDL
-802 AEAYAAAGKPAEAK
+802 AEAYVSAGQAAEAK
-816 KEVLAALEIAPSFE
+816 KEILAALEIAPSFE
-830 RAQDLLLKIAQ
+830 KAQDLLLKIAQ

>member
-1 MMGGALVSVRRACI
+1 MGALLSVRRACI
-15 AWLLLLIAGTVPS
+15 AWVLLLAAGTVPS
-28 AQTPA
+28 AQQGGGK
-33 RRPATP
+33 P
-39 AASPAARAMN
+39 AAPTSSPAARALN
-49 AGQYD
+49 AGQFE
-54 EVERLLKAATDPAS
+54 EVERLLKGATDPAS

-83 DARTLL
+83 EAQTLL
-89 TPPASA
+89 TPAASA

-103 ELGLLELYLGQRA
+103 ELGLLELYLGKRA
-116 DGIRRLRLL
+116 DGIRRLRVLT
-125 AGRLAPRTAADYFRL
+125 GRLSPRSARDFFRL
-140 ARAASALASFEDA
+140 AQAASALATFQDA
-153 QAFKEANGFF
+153 QAFKDANSYF
-163 RDANKLAPDDP
+163 RDANKLAPNDP

-179 WGGLFLDKHNP
+179 WGELFLDKHNP

-198 EALKVDEN
+198 EALRVDDSH
-206 NVDALIGA
+206 VGALIGA
-214 AQVNTG
+214 AEVNTG

-234 KVNPNS
+234 KINANS
-240 VAAHLLQAEL
+240 VPALLLQAEL
-250 ALDDRERDAARESI
+250 ALDDRERDRARESI

-278 SLVAALARLDDQS
+278 SLDAAIARLEDQA
-291 AEFEK
+291 AEFDR
-296 LSQDVLKI
+296 LAQDVLKI
-304 NPSYGEVYRVAGD
+304 NPGYGEVYRVAGD

-329 EQVQRAIKLDPD
+329 TLVRRALTLDAD

-354 RTGDEKGARVALERA
+354 RTGDEPGARVALERA
-369 FKGDSF
+369 FKGDAF

-403 LDPAEAGVMREYAM
+403 LDPAEVGVMREYAM
-417 PLAKQALAT
+417 PLAKEALGT
-426 LQKQYEFKV
+426 LQKLYDFKV

-470 VVTLDSPNARDPGEF
+470 VVTLDSPNAREPGEF

-512 SEGLSVWE
+512 SEGISVWE

-532 DLAFAQAINEDKILK
+532 DMSFAQAINEDKVLK
-547 LKVLNEGFSDPRMIS
+547 LKVLNEGFSDPRLIS
-562 LSYYQSS
+562 LSYYQAS

-594 YETEMAVK
+594 LETEAAVK
-602 EVLGVSLDQL
+602 ESLGVSLDQL
-612 QTGFDARL
+612 QEGFDARL
-620 EKQYASLRKSLQTPK
+620 EKQYATLRKSLQTPK
-635 IEAKPTVDDLK
+635 VESKPTPDDLK
-646 KLAESNP
+646 KLAETNP
-653 ESFAVQMQLGMAL
+653 ESFAVQMQLAVAL
-666 HQAKDPKSAIQ
+666 HQAKDPKGAIQ
-677 AFERASKLAP
+677 ALERAAKLAP

-697 MIAAIAGETKDTS
+697 MIAAIAGEMKDEP
-710 RQIQALDDLLK
+710 RQIQALDALLK
-721 VDSAD
+721 VDASD

-734 TLLAPLKDDRR
+734 KLLDSVKDDRR

-753 IGIDPFDREA
+753 IGIDPFDRDA
-763 QAAYGR
+763 QTAYGR
-769 LAMKRKENDA
+769 LALKRKDNDA
-779 AQRAF
+779 AVRAF
-784 RAVLA
+784 RAALA

-796 TAHVDL
+796 QAHVDL
-802 AEAYAAAGKPAEAK
+802 AEAYVSAGQAAEAK
-816 KEVLAALEIAPSFE
+816 KEILAALEIAPSFE
-830 RAQDLLLKIAQ
+830 KAQDLLLKIAQ